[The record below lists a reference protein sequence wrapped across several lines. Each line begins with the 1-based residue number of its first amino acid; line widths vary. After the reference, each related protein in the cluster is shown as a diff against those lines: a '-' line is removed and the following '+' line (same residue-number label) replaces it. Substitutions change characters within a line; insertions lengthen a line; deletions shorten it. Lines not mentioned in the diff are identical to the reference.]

1 MGGSRFRCNQEG
13 VPLIN
18 PTVFRET
25 IIRPVLQ
32 VTNTYSLAAEEMMLA
47 IVAHESDMGRY
58 AVQFGIE
65 ESRAAQGFFMV
76 EKPTE
81 ADIWQTYLERK
92 PNFKADALELL
103 KLCPNAKEP
112 LRENPLYA
120 CFIARMKLWRTPAPL
135 PAADDITAIAHYW
148 FDHYNGSPEDERE
161 AKVEEFIRDYKLFV
175 TKD

>member
-1 MGGSRFRCNQEG
+1 MINSEFFR
-13 VPLIN
+13 LS
-18 PTVFRET
+18 
-25 IIRPVLQ
+25 IIRPVLLA
-32 VTNTYSLAAEEMMLA
+32 TNTHSEAAEEMMLA

-58 AVQFGIE
+58 DVQVGIDAA
-65 ESRAAQGFFMV
+65 RAAQGFFMV

-103 KLCPNAKEP
+103 KLCPGAKEP

-120 CFIARMKLWRTPAPL
+120 CFIARMKLWRSPSAL
-135 PAADDITAIAHYW
+135 PDADDITAIAHYW

-161 AKVEEFIRDYKLFV
+161 AKVAEFIRDYKLFV